1 MIVFLHFEEK
11 KRPLVFHT
19 VENCGGRRPKRA
31 FMHRYP
37 HPLPGREIS
46 RCCERVFLE
55 AVSPGRILCYNR
67 MAK

>member
-1 MIVFLHFEEK
+1 MIVFLYFEEK
-11 KRPLVFHT
+11 KRPLVFHR
-19 VENCGGRRPKRA
+19 VENQRWKAAKKGVSA
-31 FMHRYP
+31 QIP